1 MVPLS
6 GMTEPAWCD
15 KHGVEY
21 YGPLVLNASRKPKT
35 IGMILETR
43 AYGIY
48 DL

>member
-21 YGPLVLNASRKPKT
+21 YGPACPECESEAKT
-35 IGMILETR
+35 IGRILETR